1 MTDIQLKVQKPL
13 KDLVYLELKHK
24 ILTGEI
30 VSQTR
35 LMEIDLSEKMNV
47 SRTPIR
53 EAIKRLSDDGLVKV
67 ERDEGTG
74 EQSTVYGTSETD
86 SGSTTHGHVITH
98 GFNSGESN
106 QGSTVFGHTITTE
119 HDLHVHGNI
128 GTVTA
133 QKMITEE
140 RELAMFNL
148 YDLMIQDFKDRFLI
162 LVY

>member
-53 EAIKRLSDDGLVKV
+53 EAIHKLELEGLVIMIPRRGAEV
-67 ERDEGTG
+67 
-74 EQSTVYGTSETD
+74 
-86 SGSTTHGHVITH
+86 
-98 GFNSGESN
+98 
-106 QGSTVFGHTITTE
+106 
-119 HDLHVHGNI
+119 
-128 GTVTA
+128 A
-133 QKMITEE
+133 QITEKSMSDVLE
-140 RELAMFNL
+140 VRRAVDALCVELACERICDEEL
-148 YDLMIQDFKDRFLI
+148 DALKKAITDAGYEVIG
-162 LVY
+162 

>member
-53 EAIKRLSDDGLVKV
+53 EAIK
-67 ERDEGTG
+67 
-74 EQSTVYGTSETD
+74 
-86 SGSTTHGHVITH
+86 
-98 GFNSGESN
+98 
-106 QGSTVFGHTITTE
+106 
-119 HDLHVHGNI
+119 
-128 GTVTA
+128 
-133 QKMITEE
+133 
-140 RELAMFNL
+140 
-148 YDLMIQDFKDRFLI
+148 
-162 LVY
+162 